1 MAKLDAYLRS
11 MEKLGASGAVLV
23 SGQAVTLKFPTGDR
37 NATQV
42 TPHDQLVAMV
52 REVAPAAA
60 LDQIDRQRVARFD
73 FDRYTVD
80 VAPRQGAWIVSIV
93 PTQAVANLQTQ
104 AIPRAAAAP
113 MPRPPTP
120 PPVAM
125 DIQIERGQ
133 YDQPA
138 EPAARQAASAS
149 AFLDQITQ
157 AARGA
162 RASDVYLGAGARPL
176 MRVGGELSEVGSPID
191 GDLMARE
198 LGVVAPPEARGAWAD
213 GGSAVFAYGDGGGR
227 VRVTLG
233 RDQRGPAAAL
243 RLLPDEPPALDRL
256 GLTNIDSWLIGH
268 GLLAIAG
275 ESSAGKTLTL
285 AALVRA
291 VAAHHRRVVTLE
303 EPIEL
308 VHASTW
314 ISQRA
319 VGMHVASFSAGARA
333 AMHEGVDA
341 IAIATVA
348 SADAAEA
355 VVDAVAGGHLVIAC
369 VIAGSAGAAIERI
382 VDRIAGE
389 RRDAARVMLVEALL
403 GVIRPVVARG
413 GARTFEVVA
422 GR

>member
-42 TPHDQLVAMV
+42 TTHDQLVAMV
-52 REVAPAAA
+52 REIAPPAA

-93 PTQAVANLQTQ
+93 PTQAVATQQTQ
-104 AIPRAAAAP
+104 AIPRAQAT
-113 MPRPPTP
+113 PRPPTP

-138 EPAARQAASAS
+138 EPTARQAASAS

-191 GDLMARE
+191 GELMARE
-198 LGVVAPPEARGAWAD
+198 LGVVAPPEARGAWAE

-256 GLTNIDSWLIGH
+256 GLTGIDSWLVGH

-275 ESSAGKTLTL
+275 ESSAGKTVTL
-285 AALVRA
+285 GALVRA

-303 EPIEL
+303 DPIEL

-319 VGMHVASFSAGARA
+319 VGMHVASFGAGARA
-333 AMHEGVDA
+333 AMAEGADA

-348 SADAAEA
+348 SADAAGA

-389 RRDAARVMLVEALL
+389 RRDAARAMLAETLL

>member
-37 NATQV
+37 SATQV

-52 REVAPAAA
+52 REIAPPAA

-80 VAPRQGAWIVSIV
+80 VAPRQGAWIVSIA
-93 PTQAVANLQTQ
+93 PTQAVAAQQTQ
-104 AIPRAAAAP
+104 AIPRTPAQAP
-113 MPRPPTP
+113 A
-120 PPVAM
+120 PVAM

-133 YDQPA
+133 YDLPA

-243 RLLPDEPPALDRL
+243 RLLPDEPPGLDRL
-256 GLTNIDSWLIGH
+256 GLTGIDSWLVGH

-319 VGMHVASFSAGARA
+319 VGMHVASFAAGARA
-333 AMHEGVDA
+333 AMAEGADA
-341 IAIATVA
+341 IVIATVA
-348 SADAAEA
+348 SADAAEG

-389 RRDAARVMLVEALL
+389 RRDAARAMLAEALL